1 MEIEELQGKISALDA
16 KSSKL
21 LDQKFVSL
29 VKNSKKCNNMLEIIS
44 EVSALTRKSEEQV
57 DGWFEKT
64 WRNIK
69 TFKREEKEALEF
81 LFEVFKIYFFGPIC
95 RPIVTFLN

>member
-1 MEIEELQGKISALDA
+1 MEIEELQRKIPALD

-29 VKNSKKCNNMLEIIS
+29 VKNSEKCNNMPEIIIRNQCI
-44 EVSALTRKSEEQV
+44 ETKLWGT
-57 DGWFEKT
+57 GWWYKKT

-69 TFKREEKEALEF
+69 TFKREEKEALKF
-81 LFEVFKIYFFGPIC
+81 LFEVFKIYFFGLSS